1 MLPLFLALERR
12 FLLKIRQSDNT
23 IYTVK
28 KGNKMNKQI
37 GKVTKKTS
45 ELLGLDYQDEKPIFI
60 GEANIAHMK
69 EEHPED
75 YKKYGSKISE
85 IIVNPTYLARNEK
98 KKSIEYIKEYK
109 VDNEYVLVAVRVSN
123 NDVHFARTMY
133 VMADEKVERYKRH
146 NYFYKV

>member
-12 FLLKIRQSDNT
+12 FLLKIRQSDDT

-28 KGNKMNKQI
+28 KGNKQI

-85 IIVNPTYLARNEK
+85 IIVNPTYLASNEK